1 MSRLLQNRIMKAPS
15 KVFMAQEQAFD
26 ILCASYLAEVRFR
39 NRDIVLTEELVS
51 QLQSVVFWLTDRQ
64 TNPWLLLCGSCG
76 NGKSTMVKALRQFFK
91 LIPLYDPRDNIPMTL
106 IMTDAKTISSLCR
119 TENNLYIEFM
129 KKPML
134 AIDDLGIEPQE
145 IQLFGNIC
153 TPLVDLLTDRYEE
166 QRITIITTN
175 LTPAQ
180 IRDHYGDRIADRLN
194 EMAEKIIFRNAT
206 YRCEAKKNECVTK

>member
-1 MSRLLQNRIMKAPS
+1 MKAPS
-15 KVFMAQEQAFD
+15 KVAISKDLAYD
-26 ILCASYLAEVRFR
+26 ILCASYWAEVQFR
-39 NRDIVLTEELVS
+39 NRDIVFSEELVC
-51 QLQSVVFWLTDRQ
+51 QLQSVVLWLTDNH
-64 TNPWLLLCGSCG
+64 TKPWLLLCGNCG

-91 LIPLYDPRDNIPMTL
+91 FMPIYDPRDNIPMNL
-106 IMTDAKTISSLCR
+106 IMTDAKTISFLCR
-119 TENNLYIEFM
+119 TENSSFIEFM

-134 AIDDLGIEPQE
+134 AIDDLGIEPLE
-145 IQLFGNIC
+145 IQSFGNLC

-175 LTPAQ
+175 LTPAK

-206 YRCEAKKNECVTK
+206 YRCDEKKNECVTN